1 MGWAINVSSA
11 VWVRKILPQ
20 SRSQG
25 RSDYQGRAA
34 TLGLAHSFYDRR
46 DSLGL
51 VYRFSYRQVLAHRL
65 RLVVA
70 QQLRHGA

>member
-1 MGWAINVSSA
+1 MFQARWESHDSTQFRIAE
-11 VWVRKILPQ
+11 
-20 SRSQG
+20 G

-51 VYRFSYRQVLAHRL
+51 VYSFSYRQVLAHRL